1 MRLRQEKKARTR
13 EALLDS
19 AAHVFSRRGYHDASL
34 EDIAAEAGF
43 STGAVY
49 SSFAGKD
56 ALFLTLVDREISRE
70 TAAFLEAVRGG
81 GTVDERMRRGAAQ
94 WLDFLRREPEL
105 FMLTMEFWARAVR
118 DPEQRPRY
126 SALREQLTQAVART
140 LETGSRELD
149 VELPLPARD
158 LAVVLESL
166 ADGFALRKLIEPE
179 SASDEVFEAAVA
191 ALARGALG
199 GTEA

>member
-19 AAHVFSRRGYHDASL
+19 AARVFSQRGYHDASL
-34 EDIAAEAGF
+34 EEIAAEAGR

-56 ALFLTLVDREISRE
+56 ALFLTLVDREISHE
-70 TAAFLEAVRGG
+70 TEAFLKAVGG
-81 GTVDERMRRGAAQ
+81 GGSVEERMRRGAAQ

-118 DPEQRPRY
+118 DPGQRPRY
-126 SALREQLTQAVART
+126 IELRAQLTDAIART
-140 LETGSRELD
+140 LETGSRELG

-179 SASDEVFEAAVA
+179 SAPDELFATAVT
-191 ALARGALG
+191 ALARGSLG
-199 GTEA
+199 D